1 MPANKNQHY
10 IPQSYMKFFSGDG
23 RNISIYNIKRNNLIV
38 SSPIRN
44 TASQNYFYS
53 KDIEIEKQISDI
65 EKLGIEAFR
74 SFINGSEK
82 QMSSIYHLN
91 ALIFTLTQR
100 GRTLS
105 KANELQYEINK
116 FCLDLFNK
124 THGTYD
130 EHLCFRFD
138 YPAPV
143 SLAMSL
149 TMLPAC
155 MDLRCKILNIQD
167 NLPISFITSD
177 NPVCIMNPFFEI
189 CGSRNK
195 LTLENKGICIF
206 MPFSPNHAIMFYDS
220 DVYKIGNRKSW
231 NIYINKEDVYLLN
244 RIIINN
250 ANEILIFKDLKY
262 FNAEIIRKV
271 SDKNHSLTTDKKG
284 IKFSFMRFLD
294 KANPTHRSFSMWNID
309 NIYRRWPLTLY
320 RHPELYK
327 EVMNKFGTASTK
339 EKKEFYKSIRAKI

>member
-1 MPANKNQHY
+1 MPANKNHHY
-10 IPQSYMKFFSGDG
+10 IPQSYMKFFSEDG
-23 RNISIYNIKRNNLIV
+23 KNVSIYNIKRKKIIA

-53 KDIEIEKQISDI
+53 KDIEIEKQISEI
-65 EKLGIEAFR
+65 EKFGIEAFR

-82 QMSSIYHLN
+82 QMSIIYHLN

-105 KANELQYEINK
+105 KANELQSEINN

-124 THGTYD
+124 THGTN
-130 EHLCFRFD
+130 EHLCFHFD

-149 TMLPAC
+149 IMLPAC

-231 NIYINKEDVYLLN
+231 NIYINKEDVSLLN
-244 RIIINN
+244 RKIINN

-262 FNAEIIRKV
+262 FNTEIIRKV

-284 IKFSFMRFLD
+284 IKLSFMRFLD

-327 EVMNKFGTASTK
+327 EVLNKFGTASTK
-339 EKKEFYKSIRAKI
+339 EKKEFYNSIRPKI